1 MSSLLDKKQTGT
13 VFSVQKYSVHDGPG
27 IRTLVFMKG
36 CPLRCAWCSNPES
49 QNFAP
54 ELAYNRSKCLGT
66 DKCTRCIDHCS
77 TGAITLGADDKIDL
91 DHDLAQNE
99 LHLAKACPG
108 NAIIIYGEDQSVDT
122 VLKRVEEDELFYA
135 RSGGGMTLSGGEPF
149 AQPEYALCLLREA
162 RRRHIDTAV
171 ETCGAAAWETFES
184 CLPYVNT
191 MMFDVKSL
199 DSDKHKKFTG
209 HSNKA
214 ILKNLR
220 KIKEHFPD
228 LLIRVR
234 TPIIPGFNDSEK
246 EVLDIINFVSSLPGK
261 KSEYEALPYHRM
273 GQPKYEN
280 LGRKYPLSETEKLS
294 DEVFSKIK
302 IMVDKYNNF

>member
-49 QNFAP
+49 QKFSL

-77 TGAITLGADDKIDL
+77 TGAITLGDDDKINL
-91 DHDLAQNE
+91 DHDLAKNE
-99 LHLAKACPG
+99 LHLAKTCPG
-108 NAIIIYGEDQSVDT
+108 NAIIIYGEEQSVDT

-171 ETCGAAAWETFES
+171 ETCGACTWEALET

-199 DSDKHKKFTG
+199 NNAKHKEFTG

-214 ILKNLR
+214 ILDNLK

-234 TPIIPGFNDSEK
+234 TPIIPGFNDTEK
-246 EVLDIINFVSSLPGK
+246 DVLDIIDFVSSLPGK
-261 KSEYEALPYHRM
+261 KCEYEALPYHRM

-280 LGRKYPLSETEKLS
+280 LGREYPLDNAEKLD
-294 DEVFSKIK
+294 DEVFAKIK
-302 IMVDKYNNF
+302 ILVDKYNNF